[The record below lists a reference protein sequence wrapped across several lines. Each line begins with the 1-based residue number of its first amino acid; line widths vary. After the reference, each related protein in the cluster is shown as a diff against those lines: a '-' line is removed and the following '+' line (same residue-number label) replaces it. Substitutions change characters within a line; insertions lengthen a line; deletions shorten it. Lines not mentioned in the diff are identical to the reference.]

1 MPGPQRPPWPP
12 EGSDRERCRLD
23 AAYPG
28 RRHNEAERRARS
40 PAVGR
45 KNYYG
50 SGSVWSGQLA
60 AMMFSILQ
68 TLELH
73 GICPRKW
80 MTRYLTACAELR
92 GHVPED
98 WESFLPWN
106 LSEEERAALSAR
118 RPSPDMS

>member
-1 MPGPQRPPWPP
+1 MPMRRDTRIRDPTASTTLRTP
-12 EGSDRERCRLD
+12 D

-28 RRHNEAERRARS
+28 RRHKEAERKIRS
-40 PAVGR
+40 AAVGR

-80 MTRYLTACAELR
+80 MTRYLSACAELR
-92 GHVPED
+92 GRVPED
-98 WESFLPWN
+98 FSRFLPWN
-106 LSEEERAALSAR
+106 LTEEERAALSAGR
-118 RPSPDMS
+118 ETRDTS